1 MPTIMPLSDLRNYNT
16 VLEHVTAERP
26 VFLTKNGRG
35 RYAVVDISA
44 FERLNAELKLVSALV
59 EGESCAARDGWVS
72 ARDAKRRF
80 GVR

>member
-16 VLEHVTAERP
+16 VLEHVTDERP
-26 VFLTKNGRG
+26 VVLTKNGRG
-35 RYAVVDISA
+35 RYAVVDILA

-59 EGESCAARDGWVS
+59 EGEASAARDGWVS
-72 ARDAKRRF
+72 SRDAKRRF

>member
-16 VLEHVTAERP
+16 VLEHVTVERP
-26 VFLTKNGRG
+26 VFLTKSGRG

-72 ARDAKRRF
+72 ARDAKRRL